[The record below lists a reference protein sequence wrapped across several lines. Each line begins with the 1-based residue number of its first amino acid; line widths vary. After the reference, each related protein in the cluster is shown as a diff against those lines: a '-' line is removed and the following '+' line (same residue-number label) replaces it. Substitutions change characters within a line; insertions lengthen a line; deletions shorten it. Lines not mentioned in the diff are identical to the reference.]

1 MRTSAA
7 GVELIKKFEGC
18 ELTAYRDA
26 VGVLTIGYGHTGP
39 DVKENQIIT
48 ESRAEELLRQNL
60 EYFEREV
67 SAALTVPV
75 NQNQFDALISFAYN
89 VGIGALRSSTLLRL
103 LNEKTDKKI
112 VASEFLKWTKAGSQT
127 LPGLVTRRK
136 AEQELFLKGAKNDIL
151 AHTIIAQRDTWLK
164 RKPLQASELDAV
176 EKLFVPKGAAHE
188 WSQINILPGETHYKI
203 SLSAQPEAT
212 WWFFPTH
219 WKIINDPKVVEQNPI
234 VTHPSKLVLDVPYY
248 SQRDNAVDPERTCF
262 SSSCAMLLKYLK
274 PGSISGDDEYI
285 NTVFT
290 FGDTT
295 SAPVQLDALAHYGV
309 NAEFKQTGG
318 WTDIDSQLVLG
329 IPVPIGILHHGPA
342 SNPTGGGHWIV
353 VIGRNETN
361 TAYIVND
368 PNGELDLVNGGYVN
382 SNGKHLVYSKKN
394 LSARWLVEG
403 PGSGWFIKAK
413 K

>member
-1 MRTSAA
+1 MTRGLS
-7 GVELIKKFEGC
+7 VSLCK
-18 ELTAYRDA
+18 
-26 VGVLTIGYGHTGP
+26 
-39 DVKENQIIT
+39 
-48 ESRAEELLRQNL
+48 LLS
-60 EYFEREV
+60 Y
-67 SAALTVPV
+67 
-75 NQNQFDALISFAYN
+75 
-89 VGIGALRSSTLLRL
+89 
-103 LNEKTDKKI
+103 
-112 VASEFLKWTKAGSQT
+112 
-127 LPGLVTRRK
+127 
-136 AEQELFLKGAKNDIL
+136 
-151 AHTIIAQRDTWLK
+151 
-164 RKPLQASELDAV
+164 AV

-188 WSQINILPGETHYKI
+188 WSQISILPGETHYKV

-219 WKIINDPKVVEQNPI
+219 WKIINDPKVVEQSP
-234 VTHPSKLVLDVPYY
+234 VVSHPTKLVLDVPYY

-309 NAEFKQTGG
+309 EAEFKQNGG
-318 WTDIDSQLVLG
+318 WTDIDSQLVRG
-329 IPVPIGILHHGPA
+329 IPVPIGILHHGPV
-342 SNPTGGGHWIV
+342 SNPTGGGHWII

-361 TAYIVND
+361 TAYVVND
-368 PNGELDLVNGGYVN
+368 PNGELDLVNGGYIN
-382 SNGKHLVYSKKN
+382 SNGKRLVYSKKN
-394 LSARWLVEG
+394 LSSRWLVEG